1 MPNKDKGFE
10 HYFTAFPK
18 SRSRFGMIQTYL
30 CGRSFEFM
38 TASGLFSKSRV
49 DLGSRLL
56 VESMV
61 LPEKGI
67 VLDMGCGY
75 GTVGIAAA
83 VSNPRLQVFMVDVNI
98 RAVRLARRNAE
109 INNAE
114 NVIVKRGN
122 LYEPVKDLAFDRV
135 LSNPPVTAGMETVKA
150 IISGAPSHMARN
162 GTFQM
167 VVRSKIGGKRLCTI
181 LEEAFGNV
189 EVLARGSGYRVLMSR
204 RIGKK

>member
-49 DLGSRLL
+49 DLGTRLL

-67 VLDMGCGY
+67 VLDLGCGY
-75 GTVGIAAA
+75 GTVGIAVA
-83 VSNPRLQVFMVDVNI
+83 VFNPRLQVFMIDVNI

-109 INNAE
+109 INNAG
-114 NVIVKRGN
+114 NVVVKRGN
-122 LYEPVKDLAFDRV
+122 LYEPVRDLAFNCI

-150 IISGAPSHMARN
+150 MISEAPSHIARK
-162 GTFQM
+162 GSFQM
-167 VVRSKIGGKRLCTI
+167 VVRSKIGGKRLCMI

-189 EVLARGSGYRVLMSR
+189 KVLARGSGYRVLMSEA
-204 RIGKK
+204 

>member
-83 VSNPRLQVFMVDVNI
+83 VFNPRLQVFMVDVNI

-122 LYEPVKDLAFDRV
+122 LYEPVKDLAFDCV

-150 IISGAPSHMARN
+150 IISGASLHMARN

-189 EVLARGSGYRVLMSR
+189 EVLARGSGYRVLLGR
-204 RIGKK
+204 KV